1 MLDEAQLATTLALKP
16 VDEVAAA
23 GAGATSAADPVR
35 AAQEKLNAVGYDA
48 GPMDGILGPRTKRA
62 LIRFQA
68 VEGLE
73 LTGELDAATR
83 ARLLSATA
91 VSAASR

>member
-1 MLDEAQLATTLALKP
+1 
-16 VDEVAAA
+16 
-23 GAGATSAADPVR
+23 VR
-35 AAQEKLNAVGYDA
+35 AAQEKLNAAGYDA